1 MFQNQLLCIEG
12 VSVAAEVEIRL
23 DFCLPGDP
31 GALLWVSAVA
41 AGFPLV
47 LPSAPWSHF
56 LFFLILFL
64 KKYSLIQC
72 LLNTQPPI
80 TTFLLS
86 KASKDEDPI
95 SLLILR

>member
-31 GALLWVSAVA
+31 GALLWVSA
-41 AGFPLV
+41 GFPLV

-56 LFFLILFL
+56 LFFFLF
-64 KKYSLIQC
+64 
-72 LLNTQPPI
+72 
-80 TTFLLS
+80 FF
-86 KASKDEDPI
+86 
-95 SLLILR
+95 